1 MGLAGWLPFLATV
14 NYRSVI
20 DGFLTLH
27 CTFLASSLA
36 LLLLLLLLLLLPK
49 MDRKMT
55 PSVVVVTL

>member
-36 LLLLLLLLLLLPK
+36 LLLLLLLLLLPK